1 MSDKAY
7 YEYNSIAD
15 RKRVDFIA
23 DVLKS
28 SLRPNAKVLDVGC
41 GKGVIKDLESL
52 SSSYNFKIT
61 RFGKSNFIE
70 DVFPFS
76 FCAKKNPFLQKVDCK
91 IVDMLAT
98 SFTGGFFSVWEKNSY

>member
-7 YEYNSIAD
+7 YEYNRIAD

-41 GKGVIKDLESL
+41 GNGFIKDLESL

-76 FCAKKNPFLQKVDCK
+76 FFAKRLVFLQKMDCK
-91 IVDMLAT
+91 IADILPYR
-98 SFTGGFFSVWEKNSY
+98 FTGGFFTVSEKI